1 MIGMERRRLL
11 GRGASWE
18 RGRVGG
24 EQVMRREGN
33 YGYAM
38 GLITGRRG
46 LQVKQAKYQKEKRS
60 EHMIYMTRLHQ
71 VYIAN
76 EGIFAS
82 KKTQHQT
89 PETRRPTHSSPP
101 YPQPSTS
108 QTQRAPPE
116 A

>member
-89 PETRRPTHSSPP
+89 DISRPQSRPC
-101 YPQPSTS
+101 PQPSTS
-108 QTQRAPPE
+108 QTQQAPP
-116 A
+116 AA